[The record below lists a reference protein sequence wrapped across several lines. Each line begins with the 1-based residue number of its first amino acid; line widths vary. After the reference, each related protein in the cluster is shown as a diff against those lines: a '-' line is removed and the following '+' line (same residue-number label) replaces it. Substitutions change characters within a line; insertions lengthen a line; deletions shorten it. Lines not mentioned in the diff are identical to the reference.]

1 MRRLLFCIVAAACL
15 LSCRTQKAITTTD
28 HNSAARYVDTTI
40 TSTDSARNIQTD
52 TDTTSTSVSYEGVG
66 VIDFVETGGKVS
78 IDTAGNITFEGVR
91 NIRGRR
97 KGTAVQEKGSTRDI
111 EQTAGRIKQSKGV
124 AADHS
129 RSEKRT
135 EETPPAPKWYNTA
148 FARIGQAVC
157 LAFLLWLLFLYL
169 KRKM

>member
-1 MRRLLFCIVAAACL
+1 MKRLLFCMAAAVCL
-15 LSCRTQKAITTTD
+15 LSCRTQKAVTATD
-28 HNSAARYVDTTI
+28 HNSAARYVDTTQ
-40 TSTDSARNIQTD
+40 TVADTVRCTLTETD
-52 TDTTSTSVSYEGVG
+52 TSRTTATYEGVG
-66 VIDFVETGGKVS
+66 VMEFVETGGKVS
-78 IDTAGNITFEGVR
+78 IDSAGNVTFEGVR
-91 NIRGRR
+91 NIRGRS
-97 KGTAVQEKGSTRDI
+97 KGTAARENGIARGTEQSAGHV
-111 EQTAGRIKQSKGV
+111 EQTKGV

-169 KRKM
+169 KRKR

>member
-1 MRRLLFCIVAAACL
+1 MRRLLFCMVAAACL
-15 LSCRTQKAITTTD
+15 LSCRTQKTVTTTD
-28 HNSAARYVDTTI
+28 QSSEASYVDTTRTVADTI
-40 TSTDSARNIQTD
+40 HHTLTD
-52 TDTTSTSVSYEGVG
+52 TDTTRTSATYEGVG

-91 NIRGRR
+91 NIRGRC
-97 KGTAVQEKGSTRDI
+97 KGTAAQEKGSARNID
-111 EQTAGRIKQSKGV
+111 QTSGHLEQSKGV

-129 RSEKRT
+129 RSETRT
-135 EETPPAPKWYNTA
+135 EETPPTPKWRNTI

-169 KRKM
+169 KRKR

>member
-1 MRRLLFCIVAAACL
+1 MRRLLFCMVAAVCL
-15 LSCRTQKAITTTD
+15 LSCRTQMAVTTTD
-28 HNSAARYVDTTI
+28 QSSEASYVDTTK
-40 TSTDSARNIQTD
+40 TVTNSARYIQTD
-52 TDTTSTSVSYEGVG
+52 TDTTRTSATYEGVG

-78 IDTAGNITFEGVR
+78 IDSAGNITFEGVR

-97 KGTAVQEKGSTRDI
+97 KGTAAQKEGSARNI
-111 EQTAGRIKQSKGV
+111 EQTAGHLEQSKGV
-124 AADHS
+124 VADHS

-135 EETPPAPKWYNTA
+135 EETPPTPKWRSTI

-169 KRKM
+169 KRKR

>member
-15 LSCRTQKAITTTD
+15 LSCRTQKAVTATD
-28 HNSAARYVDTTI
+28 HNSAARYVDTTQ
-40 TSTDSARNIQTD
+40 TVADTVRCTLTETD
-52 TDTTSTSVSYEGVG
+52 TSRTTATYEGVG

-97 KGTAVQEKGSTRDI
+97 KGTAAQEKGSTRDI

-135 EETPPAPKWYNTA
+135 EETSPAPKWYNTA

-157 LAFLLWLLFLYL
+157 LAFLLWLLFLYRER
-169 KRKM
+169 KR

>member
-1 MRRLLFCIVAAACL
+1 MAAAVCL
-15 LSCRTQKAITTTD
+15 LSCRTQKAVTATD
-28 HNSAARYVDTTI
+28 HNSAARYVDTTQ
-40 TSTDSARNIQTD
+40 TVADTVRCTLTETD
-52 TDTTSTSVSYEGVG
+52 TSRTTATYEGVG

-97 KGTAVQEKGSTRDI
+97 KGTAAQEKGSTRDI

-157 LAFLLWLLFLYL
+157 LAFLLWLLFLYRER
-169 KRKM
+169 KR

>member
-1 MRRLLFCIVAAACL
+1 MRRLLFCMAAAACL
-15 LSCRTQKAITTTD
+15 LSCRTQKIGTTTGK
-28 HNSAARYVDTTI
+28 SSEASYVDTTK
-40 TSTDSARNIQTD
+40 TVTDSARYTQTD
-52 TDTTSTSVSYEGVG
+52 TDTTRTSATYEGVG

-91 NIRGRR
+91 NIRGRCT
-97 KGTAVQEKGSTRDI
+97 GTAAQEKGSAHNI
-111 EQTAGRIKQSKGV
+111 EQTAGHLEQSKGV

-135 EETPPAPKWYNTA
+135 EETPPTPKWCNSI

-157 LAFLLWLLFLYL
+157 LALLLWLLFLYL
-169 KRKM
+169 KRKR

>member
-1 MRRLLFCIVAAACL
+1 MVAAVCL
-15 LSCRTQKAITTTD
+15 LSCRTQKAVTTTGQ
-28 HNSAARYVDTTI
+28 SSEASYVDTTKTI
-40 TSTDSARNIQTD
+40 TDSARFIQTN

-78 IDTAGNITFEGVR
+78 IDSAGNITLEGVR

-97 KGTAVQEKGSTRDI
+97 KGTAAQKEGSARNI
-111 EQTAGRIKQSKGV
+111 EQTAGHLEQSKGV

-135 EETPPAPKWYNTA
+135 EETPPTPKWCNTI

-169 KRKM
+169 KRKR

>member
-28 HNSAARYVDTTI
+28 QSSEASYIDTTI

-91 NIRGRR
+91 NIRGRH
-97 KGTAVQEKGSTRDI
+97 KGTAAQEKGSTRDI

-169 KRKM
+169 KRKR

>member
-97 KGTAVQEKGSTRDI
+97 KGTAAQEKGSTRDI

-169 KRKM
+169 KRKS

>member
-28 HNSAARYVDTTI
+28 QSSEASYIDTTI

-78 IDTAGNITFEGVR
+78 IDTAGNTTFEGVR
-91 NIRGRR
+91 NIRGRH
-97 KGTAVQEKGSTRDI
+97 KGTAAQEKGSARNI
-111 EQTAGRIKQSKGV
+111 EQTAGHLEQSKGV

-135 EETPPAPKWYNTA
+135 DETLTTPNWCNTI
-148 FARIGQAVC
+148 FARIGHAVC

-169 KRKM
+169 KRKR

>member
-1 MRRLLFCIVAAACL
+1 MAAAACL

-28 HNSAARYVDTTI
+28 QSSEARYVDTTQ
-40 TSTDSARNIQTD
+40 TVADTVRCTLTETD
-52 TDTTSTSVSYEGVG
+52 TSRTTATYEGVG

-97 KGTAVQEKGSTRDI
+97 KGTAAQEKGSTRDI

-157 LAFLLWLLFLYL
+157 LAFLLWLLFLYRER
-169 KRKM
+169 KR

>member
-1 MRRLLFCIVAAACL
+1 MAAAVCL

-28 HNSAARYVDTTI
+28 QSSEARYVDTTQ
-40 TSTDSARNIQTD
+40 TVADTVRCTLTETD
-52 TDTTSTSVSYEGVG
+52 TSRTTATYEGVG

-97 KGTAVQEKGSTRDI
+97 KGTAAQEKGSTRDI

-157 LAFLLWLLFLYL
+157 LAFLLWLLFLYRER
-169 KRKM
+169 KR